1 MASDNLRHE
10 PVTMMFTERVKL
22 DKTDEYEAWTKGVLD
37 HVKEFTGY
45 SGSDVIRPE
54 ESSLQEYI
62 TLIRFDTCLNLKT
75 WRESA
80 SLAKWHQKLPELLI
94 GDPHIQEASGL
105 ELWFDRPDTPQQLK
119 EPPFW
124 KQVIIGV
131 ICVYPLIMFLNW
143 TLVPIMEEFPKE
155 LSILV
160 NVIILSSLLTY
171 PVMPWVTRYFRTW
184 LYPK

>member
-1 MASDNLRHE
+1 MFEFKNMA
-10 PVTMMFTERVKL
+10 
-22 DKTDEYEAWTKGVLD
+22 GV
-37 HVKEFTGY
+37 
-45 SGSDVIRPE
+45 
-54 ESSLQEYI
+54 
-62 TLIRFDTCLNLKT
+62 
-75 WRESA
+75 
-80 SLAKWHQKLPELLI
+80 
-94 GDPHIQEASGL
+94 SGL

-131 ICVYPLIMFLNW
+131 ICVYPLVMFLNW

-171 PVMPWVTRYFRTW
+171 PVMPWVTRYLRTW

>member
-80 SLAKWHQKLPELLI
+80 
-94 GDPHIQEASGL
+94 
-105 ELWFDRPDTPQQLK
+105 
-119 EPPFW
+119 
-124 KQVIIGV
+124 V
-131 ICVYPLIMFLNW
+131 
-143 TLVPIMEEFPKE
+143 
-155 LSILV
+155 
-160 NVIILSSLLTY
+160 
-171 PVMPWVTRYFRTW
+171 
-184 LYPK
+184 